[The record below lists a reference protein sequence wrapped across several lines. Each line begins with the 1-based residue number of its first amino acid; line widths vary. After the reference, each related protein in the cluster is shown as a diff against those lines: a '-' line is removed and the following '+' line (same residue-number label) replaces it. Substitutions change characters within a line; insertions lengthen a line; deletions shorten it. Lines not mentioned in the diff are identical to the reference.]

1 MTDAY
6 AAAGVDTRQADRGVA
21 ALVSVLSSI
30 ETGRERLSV
39 PLPGHY
45 ASVIRIAPNLGVA
58 LATDSVGSKVIVA
71 EQAQRF
77 STIGID
83 CVAMNVNDL
92 ICVGAEPLALLDY
105 LAVESADPALLAE
118 LAEGLRAGAEDAGV
132 EIPGGEVCQ
141 LPEVIR
147 GHPSPYGFDLVGS
160 AFGTVALDA
169 IVDGRACAPGDAVI
183 GLPASGVH
191 SNGLTLAR
199 RVLLDEAGLSLDAR
213 PAGLEGASVA
223 DALLEPTVIYVRAV
237 LELLRSDIPV
247 HGLAHIT
254 GGGLL
259 NLLRLRRPASGS
271 RSPSRCRCSPC
282 SRSSPSS
289 ATSRPQRCGRS
300 STWAAASAP
309 WCRSPTPSAPSRS
322 SRTVTPG
329 PRSSAGSPTPGAA
342 CACPVWASKARA
354 GGSERSDASVAGAR
368 KDTLTDSRVHVR
380 APCTRGTGACRTI
393 QTDA

>member
-1 MTDAY
+1 VTDAY

-105 LAVESADPALLAE
+105 LAVESADPGLLAE

-169 IVDGRACAPGDAVI
+169 IIDGRACAPGDALI

-199 RVLLDEAGLSLDAR
+199 RVLLDDGGLTLDAR
-213 PAGLEGASVA
+213 PGELGGASVA
-223 DALLEPTVIYVRAV
+223 DVLLEPTVIYVRAV

-259 NLLRLRRPASGS
+259 NLLRLGDDIGFEISEPMPVLPVFSLIAELGDVPAAEMWEVFNMG
-271 RSPSRCRCSPC
+271 
-282 SRSSPSS
+282 
-289 ATSRPQRCGRS
+289 CGFCAVVPAGDAER
-300 STWAAASAP
+300 AVALLAG
-309 WCRSPTPSAPSRS
+309 RH
-322 SRTVTPG
+322 PG
-329 PRSSAGSPTPGAA
+329 TAVIGHLT
-342 CACPVWASKARA
+342 
-354 GGSERSDASVAGAR
+354 DAGAR
-368 KDTLTDSRVHVR
+368 VSVPGVGIEGEGGRIR
-380 APCTRGTGACRTI
+380 AV
-393 QTDA
+393 

>member
-6 AAAGVDTRQADRGVA
+6 AAAGVNTHEADRGVA
-21 ALVSVLSSI
+21 ALVDVLRAIEPGRSSL
-30 ETGRERLSV
+30 TV

-45 ASVIRIAPNLGVA
+45 ASVIKVAPGLGIA

-71 EQAQRF
+71 EQARRF
-77 STIGID
+77 TTIGID

-105 LAVESADPALLAE
+105 LAVEHADPELLREIAI
-118 LAEGLRAGAEDAGV
+118 GLRVGAEAAGV

-160 AFGTVALDA
+160 AFGTVALDR
-169 IVDGRACAPGDAVI
+169 IVDGSSCGPGDALI

-199 RVLLDEAGLSLDAR
+199 RALLDAGQLTLDAA
-213 PAGLEGASVA
+213 PAGLGGATVA
-223 DALLEPTVIYVRAV
+223 DALLEPTVIYVRAA
-237 LELLRSDIPV
+237 LELLGSGIAV

-259 NLLRLRRPASGS
+259 NLLRLGDGVGYVVDSPLPVPPVFGLIAELGDVPPQEMWEVFNMGCGFCAIVPADV
-271 RSPSRCRCSPC
+271 
-282 SRSSPSS
+282 
-289 ATSRPQRCGRS
+289 
-300 STWAAASAP
+300 AADAVELLE
-309 WCRSPTPSAPSRS
+309 RHH
-322 SRTVTPG
+322 PG
-329 PRSSAGSPTPGAA
+329 TAVIGHLSQ
-342 CACPVWASKARA
+342 RA
-354 GGSERSDASVAGAR
+354 GVVELPELQIEG
-368 KDTLTDSRVHVR
+368 TTDGLQPV
-380 APCTRGTGACRTI
+380 
-393 QTDA
+393 